1 MSSQAFCLFVS
12 TLLLFPISSTSHWW
26 FMSELYMF
34 GAQLMCNVAD
44 LPGHQQQL
52 CQQNPDVVVSVGKGA
67 QLGVQECQKQMEN
80 EMWNCSTDSKD
91 ASVFG
96 KVTRKATRE
105 SAFVYAISSAGVV
118 HEVTRACRR
127 GELRDC
133 YECDSSPGFV
143 NSNDSF
149 QWNGCD
155 EHLAYGTK
163 FAKLFVDSREKGR
176 DARAKINLHNNRVG
190 RRAVK
195 NQTVIVCKCHGPSAS
210 CQYKTCYER
219 MAHFS
224 KVGSYL
230 LEKYRNVAKVTVH
243 QKGNELILT
252 NGKLALKPSSD
263 DLVFSE
269 KSPDYCEP
277 NSVTGS
283 MGTSGRS
290 CSRTTEGHGSCK
302 VLCCGRGYNTLQDR
316 RLYDCRCKFHWCC
329 RVHCDKCRKVV
340 NKYVCR

>member
-1 MSSQAFCLFVS
+1 MSSQAFCLFIFA
-12 TLLLFPISSTSHWW
+12 LLLLPIFTSSHWW
-26 FMSELYMF
+26 FMSQLYMYSTQF
-34 GAQLMCNVAD
+34 MCDVAN

-67 QLGVQECQKQMEN
+67 QLAVQECQNQMEN

-127 GELRDC
+127 GELRHC
-133 YECDSSPGFV
+133 YECDTSPGFV
-143 NSNDSF
+143 NNNDSY
-149 QWNGCD
+149 QWNGCGD
-155 EHLAYGTK
+155 HLAYGTK
-163 FAKLFVDSREKGR
+163 FAKLFVDSLEKGR
-176 DARAKINLHNNRVG
+176 DARAKINLHNNRLG

-195 NQTVIVCKCHGPSAS
+195 NQTVHFCVCHGPSAS
-210 CQYKTCYER
+210 CVYITCYENL
-219 MAHFS
+219 AHFS

-243 QKGNELILT
+243 QKDNELILS
-252 NGKLALKPSSD
+252 NVKLALKPSCD

-283 MGTSGRS
+283 MGTSGRF
-290 CSRTTEGHGSCK
+290 CSRAISRPGSCK
-302 VLCCGRGYNTLQDR
+302 ILCCGRGYNTVQV
-316 RLYDCRCKFHWCC
+316 RLEYKCRCKAQWCC
-329 RVHCDKCRKVV
+329 RIQCDWCREVV